1 METRSGSGEW
11 RRAGGKSEPGC
22 CADAAGEGA
31 DANELNRLRREH
43 LSRDGGAVAER
54 TKPVTERAVFGCGWP
69 SLVRETGVVIGVLVH
84 HRHGK
89 VVAVVGRVPAAQR
102 ARQDEDDRQ
111 CDKRRRAES
120 QRTYHRN
127 RAGRWRQ
134 ALAQGF
140 HGFQRF
146 HGFHGFVLS
155 EYLVRSNLKPQQND
169 AFGSM
174 EPWNRWSPGYQVGR
188 LSAGKSAQHR
198 VVVRSET
205 LVKTRG

>member
-1 METRSGSGEW
+1 METGRRSDERGCA
-11 RRAGGKSEPGC
+11 RGKSEPGC
-22 CADAAGEGA
+22 GANAVGEGA
-31 DANELNRLRREH
+31 DANELNRLCREY
-43 LSRDGGAVAER
+43 LARDGGAVAEGA
-54 TKPVTERAVFGCGWP
+54 KPVAERAMFGCGW
-69 SLVRETGVVIGVLVH
+69 LRGGREACVVIGVLVH

-169 AFGSM
+169 AFGTM
-174 EPWNRWSPGYQVGR
+174 EPWNCWNLRYTS
-188 LSAGKSAQHR
+188 L
-198 VVVRSET
+198 
-205 LVKTRG
+205 